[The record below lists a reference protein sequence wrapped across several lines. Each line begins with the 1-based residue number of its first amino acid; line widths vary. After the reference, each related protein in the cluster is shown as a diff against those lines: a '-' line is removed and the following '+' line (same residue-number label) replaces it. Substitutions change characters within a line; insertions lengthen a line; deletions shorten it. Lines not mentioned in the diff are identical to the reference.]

1 MGKEAKW
8 VVRLDAPEQ
17 QELETV
23 VATPRAAAERVLRA
37 RVLLKADEGAGG
49 PAWPDTQI
57 ADAFEISVSKVQR
70 LRQRLVE
77 EGLAAALVRHPSPQA
92 RPRKLDGAQEARL
105 VTLACSAPP
114 AGRTRWTLQL
124 LADQLVVLKVVDAI
138 SDETV
143 RVTLKKNAL
152 KPWRERQWVI
162 PPEQNAA
169 FVCAMEDVLEVYQ
182 RPYDATRPVVCLDEA
197 SKQLVQETR
206 PHRPLAPGHP
216 RTVDYEYERNGTAN
230 LFMLFEPLAGR
241 RQVEVTARRTAL
253 DYARVVQEL
262 VDVRYP
268 TATTIVLVHDNLN
281 THVPASLYAAF
292 PPAEA
297 RRLLAKLEIHYT
309 PKHGS
314 WLNMAETELS
324 ILSRQCLR
332 RRIPEAPTLV
342 TEVAAW
348 ETARGTE
355 RRARSDG
362 TSRRRTR
369 ASNSSASIP

>member
-37 RVLLKADEGAGG
+37 RVLLKADEGVGG
-49 PAWPDTQI
+49 PAWPDTRI

-143 RVTLKKNAL
+143 QVTL
-152 KPWRERQWVI
+152 
-162 PPEQNAA
+162 
-169 FVCAMEDVLEVYQ
+169 
-182 RPYDATRPVVCLDEA
+182 
-197 SKQLVQETR
+197 
-206 PHRPLAPGHP
+206 
-216 RTVDYEYERNGTAN
+216 
-230 LFMLFEPLAGR
+230 
-241 RQVEVTARRTAL
+241 
-253 DYARVVQEL
+253 
-262 VDVRYP
+262 
-268 TATTIVLVHDNLN
+268 
-281 THVPASLYAAF
+281 
-292 PPAEA
+292 
-297 RRLLAKLEIHYT
+297 
-309 PKHGS
+309 
-314 WLNMAETELS
+314 
-324 ILSRQCLR
+324 
-332 RRIPEAPTLV
+332 
-342 TEVAAW
+342 
-348 ETARGTE
+348 
-355 RRARSDG
+355 
-362 TSRRRTR
+362 RTR
-369 ASNSSASIP
+369 SSPGVSGSG

>member
-143 RVTLKKNAL
+143 RVTLKK
-152 KPWRERQWVI
+152 
-162 PPEQNAA
+162 
-169 FVCAMEDVLEVYQ
+169 
-182 RPYDATRPVVCLDEA
+182 TR
-197 SKQLVQETR
+197 SS
-206 PHRPLAPGHP
+206 PG
-216 RTVDYEYERNGTAN
+216 V
-230 LFMLFEPLAGR
+230 
-241 RQVEVTARRTAL
+241 
-253 DYARVVQEL
+253 
-262 VDVRYP
+262 
-268 TATTIVLVHDNLN
+268 
-281 THVPASLYAAF
+281 S
-292 PPAEA
+292 
-297 RRLLAKLEIHYT
+297 
-309 PKHGS
+309 GS
-314 WLNMAETELS
+314 
-324 ILSRQCLR
+324 
-332 RRIPEAPTLV
+332 
-342 TEVAAW
+342 
-348 ETARGTE
+348 G
-355 RRARSDG
+355 
-362 TSRRRTR
+362 
-369 ASNSSASIP
+369 

>member
-37 RVLLKADEGAGG
+37 RVLLKADEGVGG

-143 RVTLKKNAL
+143 RVTLKK
-152 KPWRERQWVI
+152 
-162 PPEQNAA
+162 
-169 FVCAMEDVLEVYQ
+169 
-182 RPYDATRPVVCLDEA
+182 TR
-197 SKQLVQETR
+197 SS
-206 PHRPLAPGHP
+206 PG
-216 RTVDYEYERNGTAN
+216 V
-230 LFMLFEPLAGR
+230 
-241 RQVEVTARRTAL
+241 
-253 DYARVVQEL
+253 
-262 VDVRYP
+262 
-268 TATTIVLVHDNLN
+268 
-281 THVPASLYAAF
+281 S
-292 PPAEA
+292 
-297 RRLLAKLEIHYT
+297 
-309 PKHGS
+309 GS
-314 WLNMAETELS
+314 
-324 ILSRQCLR
+324 
-332 RRIPEAPTLV
+332 
-342 TEVAAW
+342 
-348 ETARGTE
+348 G
-355 RRARSDG
+355 
-362 TSRRRTR
+362 
-369 ASNSSASIP
+369 

>member
-8 VVRLDAPEQ
+8 VVRLDAPER

-57 ADAFEISVSKVQR
+57 TDAFEISVSKVQR

-143 RVTLKKNAL
+143 RVTLKK
-152 KPWRERQWVI
+152 
-162 PPEQNAA
+162 
-169 FVCAMEDVLEVYQ
+169 
-182 RPYDATRPVVCLDEA
+182 TR
-197 SKQLVQETR
+197 SS
-206 PHRPLAPGHP
+206 PG
-216 RTVDYEYERNGTAN
+216 V
-230 LFMLFEPLAGR
+230 
-241 RQVEVTARRTAL
+241 
-253 DYARVVQEL
+253 
-262 VDVRYP
+262 
-268 TATTIVLVHDNLN
+268 
-281 THVPASLYAAF
+281 S
-292 PPAEA
+292 
-297 RRLLAKLEIHYT
+297 
-309 PKHGS
+309 GS
-314 WLNMAETELS
+314 
-324 ILSRQCLR
+324 
-332 RRIPEAPTLV
+332 
-342 TEVAAW
+342 
-348 ETARGTE
+348 G
-355 RRARSDG
+355 
-362 TSRRRTR
+362 
-369 ASNSSASIP
+369 

>member
-8 VVRLDAPEQ
+8 VVRLDAPER

-77 EGLAAALVRHPSPQA
+77 EGLATALVRHPRPQA

-143 RVTLKKNAL
+143 RVTLKK
-152 KPWRERQWVI
+152 
-162 PPEQNAA
+162 
-169 FVCAMEDVLEVYQ
+169 
-182 RPYDATRPVVCLDEA
+182 TR
-197 SKQLVQETR
+197 SS
-206 PHRPLAPGHP
+206 PG
-216 RTVDYEYERNGTAN
+216 V
-230 LFMLFEPLAGR
+230 
-241 RQVEVTARRTAL
+241 
-253 DYARVVQEL
+253 
-262 VDVRYP
+262 
-268 TATTIVLVHDNLN
+268 
-281 THVPASLYAAF
+281 S
-292 PPAEA
+292 
-297 RRLLAKLEIHYT
+297 
-309 PKHGS
+309 GS
-314 WLNMAETELS
+314 
-324 ILSRQCLR
+324 
-332 RRIPEAPTLV
+332 
-342 TEVAAW
+342 
-348 ETARGTE
+348 G
-355 RRARSDG
+355 
-362 TSRRRTR
+362 
-369 ASNSSASIP
+369 